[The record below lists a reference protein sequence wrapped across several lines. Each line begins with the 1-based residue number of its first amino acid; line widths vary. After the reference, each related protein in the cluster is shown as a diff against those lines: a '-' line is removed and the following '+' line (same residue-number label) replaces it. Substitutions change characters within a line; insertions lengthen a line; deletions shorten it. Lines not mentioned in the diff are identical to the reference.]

1 MATKQRLPAEVRKK
15 EIREAAKRVFLKK
28 GFTATTMEDVIAEA
42 GMSKGG
48 VYRHYK
54 STSAMLYDLMV
65 DGNYYYFSFFDD
77 FIKDSNLKMKE
88 MKDLMVEASVLKM
101 IDENEY
107 KSLYTIFLIESQKN
121 SKLKELRFEIKK
133 KGKQEFYEFLK
144 RHNMEKLNCL
154 ANDDFIAFMESIM
167 VANEILDV
175 RDIFLNNKDFFRNI
189 IYQYIETKQND

>member
-28 GFTATTMEDVIAEA
+28 GFTATTIEDVIAEV

-65 DGNYYYFSFFDD
+65 DGNYHYFNFFSD
-77 FIKDSNLKMKE
+77 FIKDSNLKMK
-88 MKDLMVEASVLKM
+88 DIMVEASVLKM
-101 IDENEY
+101 IDKNEY
-107 KSLYTIFLIESQKN
+107 KSLYAIFLIESQKN
-121 SKLKELRFEIKK
+121 PKLKELRSEIKE

-167 VANEILDV
+167 VASEILDV
-175 RDIFLNNKDFFRNI
+175 RDVFLNNKNFFRNI
-189 IYQYIETKQND
+189 VYQYIETNQKD

>member
-28 GFTATTMEDVIAEA
+28 GFTATTMEDVIAEV

-65 DGNYYYFSFFDD
+65 DGNYHYFNFFSD
-77 FIKDSNLKMKE
+77 FIKDSNLKMK
-88 MKDLMVEASVLKM
+88 DIMVEASVLKM
-101 IDENEY
+101 IDKNEY
-107 KSLYTIFLIESQKN
+107 KSLYAIFLIESQKN
-121 SKLKELRFEIKK
+121 PKLKELRSEIKE

-167 VANEILDV
+167 VASEILDV
-175 RDIFLNNKDFFRNI
+175 RDVFLNNKNFFRNI
-189 IYQYIETKQND
+189 VYQYIETNQKD

>member
-65 DGNYYYFSFFDD
+65 DGNYYYFSFFSDS
-77 FIKDSNLKMKE
+77 IKDSNLKMKE

-175 RDIFLNNKDFFRNI
+175 RDIFLNNKDFFKNI

>member
-144 RHNMEKLNCL
+144 RYNMEKLNCL

-175 RDIFLNNKDFFRNI
+175 RDIFLNNKDFFKNI